1 MADKRFMR
9 DIFEELR
16 EYFPLKVET
25 SPLWA
30 NTALEDFNAF
40 LVDHASCERK
50 ASATC
55 MSFVGGYPE
64 KLDLC
69 DVMIT
74 LAREEL
80 EHFQQVFRV
89 LKQRGLSLDSEKK
102 DPYVNELL
110 KLQRNSKDERF
121 MDRLLISGIVEARS
135 CERLGI
141 VGKALL
147 GRIPECTVEPSSEDK
162 ALGQYYDDLA
172 VAEAR
177 HYGLFTKF
185 AERYFSKQAVHDRQ
199 EKLLDAEAQI
209 VEALPWRA
217 AVH

>member
-1 MADKRFMR
+1 MR
-9 DIFEELR
+9 DIFDELR
-16 EYFPLKVET
+16 EYFPLRIET
-25 SPLWA
+25 PPQWA
-30 NTALEDFNAF
+30 NTALKNFDDF
-40 LVDHASCERK
+40 LIDHAACEKK
-50 ASATC
+50 AAATC
-55 MSFVGGYPE
+55 MSFVGAYPD

-89 LKQRGLSLDSEKK
+89 LKQRGLSLDSETK

-110 KLQRNSKDERF
+110 KLQRSSKSGRF

-147 GRIPECTVEPSSEDK
+147 GKIAECDVEVSAEDQQ
-162 ALGQYYDDLA
+162 LGQYYDDLA

-185 AERYFSKQAVHDRQ
+185 AERYFSKESVQNRQ
-199 EKLLDAEAQI
+199 NELLDAEARI
-209 VEALPWRA
+209 VEGLPWRA